1 MDISKELYLGLM
13 VILSI
18 LYPVLVYMM
27 YRKEYDTPQSKEHK
41 RNKELHQTHNPHK
54 GNVIRRGME
63 WEH

>member
-27 YRKEYDTPQSKEHK
+27 YRKEYDTPQSPHK
-41 RNKELHQTHNPHK
+41 RNKELHQTHTKPK
-54 GNVIRRGME
+54 GVIRRGME
-63 WEH
+63 WEL